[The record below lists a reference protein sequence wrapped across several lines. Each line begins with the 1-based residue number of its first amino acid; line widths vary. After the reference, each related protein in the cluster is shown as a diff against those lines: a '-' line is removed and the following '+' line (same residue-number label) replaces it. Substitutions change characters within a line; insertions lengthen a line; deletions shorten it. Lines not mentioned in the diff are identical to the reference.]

1 MKRWISI
8 FILAAMILSL
18 VATAIPVFA
27 IESDNTTSSVNTRT
41 SLDTAELESLIA
53 RVRLLNED
61 EYNEVSYK
69 MLIGAVEKAEKL
81 VASIYTGAQ
90 VTQKEVDD
98 TLDNLKQKINDLK
111 LLDGSP
117 APFDP
122 ESGNDTE
129 MSTEPAIEETLP
141 PMIEETDLPID
152 QTGVDKTAL
161 EKAIADAKKLK
172 QEDYQSNAIVWRTFI
187 NAIDAAEN
195 VLNSKYATAE
205 DVEEAIANIEKK
217 KAALVP
223 ISGGVNTELPATES
237 LMGKDLLQALLT
249 EAKSVNPLDYQG
261 NSLAWAMFTNAIK
274 TAETVLNNDDATEE
288 EINQAIQ
295 NLKNRKAAL
304 VPTSKETD
312 QSETSVDKSALK
324 KAIDSAS
331 QLKEVDYQG
340 NTIAW
345 QMFARALSNAETVFA
360 NVNAGYNEIQ
370 DAIKELENKKASLV
384 PTPAASETEPSETY
398 TSEIYLPETDPL
410 ETEPFITDIPETV
423 APATRVP
430 TIDIPETGIINKE
443 TFETEIYE
451 TVTPSTEA
459 FVDKTLLKAVI
470 DVCYSCKKEAWQ
482 GDVYAWNVFEAELR
496 SAETLYADAT
506 ATQAAV
512 DAMVA
517 SLQVKKDALKVTIYN
532 RDALKTLIDNCKLV
546 PKDAWQGDVN
556 AWAAFEQELV
566 NAEEIYNN
574 PNSRQEEINGVIESL
589 HASSTALKA
598 TIYNR
603 DILEKIIT
611 DYQSIK
617 KEEWQGDIAAWDMFE
632 KELFYAQFVLANEN
646 SSQNDIN
653 GMIDSLQ
660 QKRLALK
667 QTSGM
672 DSGIIGGSDNM
683 FESGVFTDIIDG
695 ATDEFGS
702 EIIGAETLP
711 TVESG
716 IVESVTETQISTG
729 SNGNIDI
736 FNSEQ
741 LFSELGLSMSCESAV
756 SLSAIFVVGVIGTAI
771 VIKKKDD

>member
-249 EAKSVNPLDYQG
+249 EAKAVNPLDYQG

-340 NTIAW
+340 NAIAW

-398 TSEIYLPETDPL
+398 TSEIYLPETEPL

-716 IVESVTETQISTG
+716 VVESVTETQNSTG